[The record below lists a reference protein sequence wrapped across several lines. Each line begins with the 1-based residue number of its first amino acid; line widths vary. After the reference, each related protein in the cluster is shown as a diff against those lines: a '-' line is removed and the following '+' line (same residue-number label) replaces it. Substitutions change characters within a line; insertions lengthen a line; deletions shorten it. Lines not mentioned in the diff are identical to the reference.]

1 MFSSL
6 IHRMILRE
14 LLKIFSMALIA
25 LTGLLL
31 MATVVQEASRN
42 GLSPGQILLVIPLLI
57 PSTLPYTLPTTTLFA
72 TCVVYG
78 RLAHDNEILA
88 IKAAGINILRVVWPG
103 VLLGII
109 ISVITIGLYYRL
121 IPRTHY
127 LLRAWLVDDLEEF
140 MYTKLKH
147 EGQLT
152 LPKVNYEIYV
162 KRVQGR
168 KLLDAQFMRRDA
180 SGRRFDV
187 IARAREAE
195 LHVDLAK
202 RQIIVHMKNCEIVN
216 TDDSPENGGVSGHV
230 DEKDWPIEIP
240 EELLKPIKNRPCD
253 MTWQEM
259 RTKSGEL
266 EGLIQSVRLEI
277 AAHKSGLALNNAP
290 PNWAQHVQDK
300 ENQKRHLQHMYSEI
314 QAEMHQRPALALGCL
329 CFVLVG
335 CPVGIWFSRS
345 DYLSAFITC
354 FLPIV
359 LIYYPILLCGFNAA
373 RFGRVPPGPAIWA
386 ADVLMALSCFP
397 IYRKLLKN

>member
-14 LLKIFSMALIA
+14 LIKIFVMALIA
-25 LTGLLL
+25 LTGMLLL
-31 MATVVQEASRN
+31 ATVVQEASRN
-42 GLSPGQILLVIPLLI
+42 GLSPSQILLVIPLLI

-88 IKAAGINILRVVWPG
+88 IKAAGINILRVVWPCI
-103 VLLGII
+103 LLGII
-109 ISVITIGLYYRL
+109 ISAATIGLYYRI

-127 LLRAWLVDDLEEF
+127 LLRAWLVEDLEEF
-140 MYTKLKH
+140 MYSKLKH
-147 EGQLT
+147 EGQLV

-168 KLLDAQFMRRDA
+168 KLLDAQFMHKDA
-180 SGRRFDV
+180 TGQHYDIV
-187 IARAREAE
+187 ARAREAE
-195 LHVDLAK
+195 LHVDMAK
-202 RQIIVHMKNCEIVN
+202 KQIIVKMWNCEILSN
-216 TDDSPENGGVSGHV
+216 NGLDNGHV
-230 DEKDWPIEIP
+230 DQKDWPIEIP
-240 EELLKPIKNRPCD
+240 DDFANPAKNRACD

-259 RTKSGEL
+259 LENRAEL
-266 EGLIQSVRLEI
+266 EGKIQKVSLEI
-277 AAHKSGLALNNAP
+277 ATYKSELALHDAP
-290 PNWAQHVQDK
+290 PSFARHVQNL
-300 ENQKRHLQHMYSEI
+300 ENLKHHYQHGYREI
-314 QAEMHQRPALALGCL
+314 QAELQQRPALALGCL

-359 LIYYPILLCGFNAA
+359 LVYYPLLLCGINAG
-373 RFGRVPPGPAIWA
+373 RFGRIHPALAIWA
-386 ADVLMALSCFP
+386 ANVLLAVCSLP
-397 IYRKLLKN
+397 LYRKLLKN

>member
-14 LLKIFSMALIA
+14 LLKIFSLALVA
-25 LTGLLL
+25 LTGMLLL
-31 MATVVQEASRN
+31 ATVVQEASRN
-42 GLSPGQILLVIPLLI
+42 GLSPAQIALIIPLLI

-88 IKAAGINILRVVWPG
+88 IKAAGINVLRVVWPG
-103 VLLGII
+103 IFLGIV
-109 ISVITIGLYYRL
+109 ISAATIFLYYRA

-140 MYTKLKH
+140 MYGKLKH
-147 EGQLT
+147 DGEFAI
-152 LPKVNYEIYV
+152 PKVNYQIQV

-168 KLLDAQFMRRDA
+168 KLLDAEFRRCDPT
-180 SGRRFDV
+180 GIHYDIIV
-187 IARAREAE
+187 RAREAE
-195 LHVDLAK
+195 LHVDLK
-202 RQIIVHMKNCEIVN
+202 KKQILVQMKNCEVINN
-216 TDDSPENGGVSGHV
+216 TDVSGHF
-230 DEKDWPIEIP
+230 DQKDWPIDIP
-240 EELLKPIKNRPCD
+240 EEFINPVKNRPCD

-259 RTKSGEL
+259 RQRSSEL
-266 EGLIQSVRLEI
+266 EGKIHNVSMDI
-277 AAHKSGLALNNAP
+277 AAHKAELALGHAP
-290 PNWAQHVQDK
+290 PNFSDHIRNR
-300 ENQKRHLQHMYSEI
+300 ENERSHLKRMNSEI
-314 QAEMHQRPALALGCL
+314 HAEMHQRPALALGCL

-373 RFGRVPPGPAIWA
+373 RFGRVHPGFAVWIA
-386 ADVLMALSCFP
+386 NALLAVSCLP
-397 IYRKLLKN
+397 LYRKLLKN